1 MNELLRNHTIYDEEA
16 LIEYLN
22 LISTPDDVG
31 YIERHHILPRALF
44 PQYAK
49 DDWNI
54 VTLSYDNHIKAH
66 ELLYRMYQ
74 YPCMRNA
81 WLLMSSKSE
90 DERKQIIDS
99 IKKSMVGDN
108 NPAKR
113 DESRRKISES
123 KKSKPRPDIKGK
135 KYFGA
140 DEETINQIKVKNS
153 INKKNKVVVK
163 DLEGNNLQV
172 DVNDPRYLNGELI
185 PINKGRVH
193 DLDFS
198 ERNIKI
204 SEKRQERMRAYSVM
218 SFDEMVEHIIKSFH
232 DGKKIFTPSHR
243 FERNYVTMIKQTNH
257 DIELILQT
265 VVQRLS
271 KDSKS

>member
-54 VTLSYDNHIKAH
+54 VTLSYD
-66 ELLYRMYQ
+66 
-74 YPCMRNA
+74 
-81 WLLMSSKSE
+81 
-90 DERKQIIDS
+90 
-99 IKKSMVGDN
+99 
-108 NPAKR
+108 
-113 DESRRKISES
+113 
-123 KKSKPRPDIKGK
+123 
-135 KYFGA
+135 
-140 DEETINQIKVKNS
+140 NQIKVKNS

-271 KDSKS
+271 KDSNG